1 MNNITIFS
9 NKEFGQVRIVTIN
22 EEPWFVGKDVAE
34 ALGYAKARNAIAAH
48 VDAYDKKDAPIQ
60 GALGGNQEMTIIN
73 ESGMYALIFGSKL
86 ESAKRFKRWVTS
98 EVLPAIRK
106 TGRYDS
112 EDFENMST
120 ELKAIIMHDRKI
132 QQVEREVLRVDDD
145 LQRFKTDMPILGIE
159 ESRITS
165 AVKKKGVDCLGGKNT
180 NAYKDKSLRGRIYS
194 DIYSQL
200 KREFGIAS
208 YKAIKRNQCERAI
221 EAIEHYGPPMVLREQ
236 IADLNNQVNLVVI

>member
-9 NKEFGQVRIVTIN
+9 NEEFGQVRTVIIDG
-22 EEPWFVGKDVAE
+22 EPWFVGKDVTD
-34 ALGYAKARNAIAAH
+34 ALEYGNHRQAFKTH
-48 VDAYDKKDAPIQ
+48 VDEGDKAVHSMDT
-60 GALGGNQEMTIIN
+60 LGGKQNSIIIN
-73 ESGMYALIFGSKL
+73 ESGMYALVFGSRL

-106 TGRYDS
+106 TGRYDN

-159 ESRITS
+159 ESRITT
-165 AVKKKGVDCLGGKNT
+165 AVKRKGVECLGGKT
-180 NAYKDKSLRGRIYS
+180 SNAYKHKSLRGKVYS
-194 DIYSQL
+194 DIYGQL
-200 KREFGIAS
+200 KREFGITS
-208 YKAIKRNQCERAI
+208 YKAIKRNQCEYAI
-221 EAIEHYGPPMVLREQ
+221 TAISNYELPTVLREQ
-236 IADLNNQVNLVVI
+236 INDLNNQVNLAVI